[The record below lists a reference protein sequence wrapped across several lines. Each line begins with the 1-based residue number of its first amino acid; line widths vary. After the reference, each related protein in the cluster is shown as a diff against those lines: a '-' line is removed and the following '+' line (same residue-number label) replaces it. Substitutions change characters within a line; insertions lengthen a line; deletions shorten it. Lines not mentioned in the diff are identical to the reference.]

1 MRLLLRTS
9 YWELCHDWGYGSEN
23 WVRKIKLF
31 LSLCSSF
38 RGLIKL
44 CLLSLLR
51 WADCNCSKT
60 SWWEGDGKHPG
71 TGKAALL
78 IWPHWT
84 VHGVILK
91 SHVTHGLPSSHHSTA
106 ELKAYRPFYRGGSAH
121 TDSSWNA
128 ELCAMTDSQDT
139 CLLHPSQP
147 GDAPA
152 LPWELHGH
160 PTSVGWASKM
170 SGCLPKAVL
179 KGDQNQQPKQENFVL
194 FSSSWF
200 FSLGEAQS

>member
-23 WVRKIKLF
+23 WVRKIKLL

-106 ELKAYRPFYRGGSAH
+106 ELKARKPGSPFTEVGQYIRIPLGVLNSVPWLTAR
-121 TDSSWNA
+121 TLAFCILLNLEMLQPCPENCMVTPQVWD
-128 ELCAMTDSQDT
+128 EPVKCQDVSQR
-139 CLLHPSQP
+139 
-147 GDAPA
+147 
-152 LPWELHGH
+152 
-160 PTSVGWASKM
+160 
-170 SGCLPKAVL
+170 
-179 KGDQNQQPKQENFVL
+179 L
-194 FSSSWF
+194 F
-200 FSLGEAQS
+200 